1 MEKRRSKKVVDL
13 DSVDVNDLVIVREDF
28 ISDSDGGEELLRG
41 QRGEIV
47 ELDADGDACPAE
59 QARNHMKY
67 HEITKKSMEIT
78 SKSKKKNKFQGI
90 SRLSKPLL
98 AANF

>member
-1 MEKRRSKKVVDL
+1 M
-13 DSVDVNDLVIVREDF
+13 DSFDVNDLVIVREDF

-59 QARNHMKY
+59 QARNHMKSLRNQW
-67 HEITKKSMEIT
+67 KSLR
-78 SKSKKKNKFQGI
+78 SPRKQ
-90 SRLSKPLL
+90 
-98 AANF
+98 